1 MTHYEKQTFPIL
13 VYSADESRTP
23 VYSSENAAGA
33 DLKSAEELVIPA
45 GEHRLVKTGIKL
57 VMPPGYVGLVH
68 PRSGLALKHGIT
80 VLNTP
85 GTIDSD
91 YRGEIGVILYNTSER
106 DFYVGFGD
114 RIAQLVFQRYEEA
127 KFYWG
132 GVDVPKDADTE
143 RGDGGFG
150 STGIGEL

>member
-1 MTHYEKQTFPIL
+1 MTHYDKETLPLL
-13 VYSADESRTP
+13 VYTEDEALTP
-23 VYSSENAAGA
+23 VYASEHAAGA
-33 DLKSAEELVIPA
+33 DLKAAEDIIIPA

-57 VMPPGYVGLVH
+57 VMPPGLVGLVH

-91 YRGEIGVILYNTSER
+91 YRGEIGVILYNTSKR
-106 DFYVGFGD
+106 DYAVVVGD
-114 RIAQLVFQRYEEA
+114 RIAQLVFQRYVEA
-127 KFYWG
+127 NIFWG
-132 GVDVPKDADTE
+132 GTDVPKEATTE

>member
-1 MTHYEKQTFPIL
+1 MTHYEKKQIPVA
-13 VYSADESRTP
+13 VYTHDSALMPR
-23 VYSSENAAGA
+23 YSSESAAGA
-33 DLKSAEELVIPA
+33 DLKAAEDVIIPA
-45 GEHRLVKTGIKL
+45 GEHRLVKTGIKI
-57 VMPPGYVGLVH
+57 VMPTGWVGLVH

-106 DFYVGFGD
+106 DFAVVVGD
-114 RIAQLVFQRYEEA
+114 RIAQIVFQEYAEA
-127 KFYWG
+127 AFMFS
-132 GVDVPKDADTE
+132 GVDVPNDEDTE
-143 RGDGGFG
+143 RGEGGFG

>member
-1 MTHYEKQTFPIL
+1 MTNYEKQSTYVA
-13 VYSADESRTP
+13 VYTADSALAP
-23 VYSSENAAGA
+23 VYSSADAAGA
-33 DLKSAEELVIPA
+33 DLKAAEDIIIPA
-45 GEHRLVKTGIKL
+45 GEHRLVKTGVKL
-57 VMPPGYVGLVH
+57 VIPTGYVGLVH

-91 YRGEIGVILYNTSER
+91 YRGEIGVILYNTSKR
-106 DFYVGFGD
+106 DFAVVVGD
-114 RIAQLVFQRYEEA
+114 RIAQIVFQRYAEA
-127 KFYWG
+127 RFLLN
-132 GVDVPKDADTE
+132 GVDIPNEETTE

>member
-1 MTHYEKQTFPIL
+1 MFEKDHFPL
-13 VYSADESRTP
+13 LAFTGDKALLP
-23 VYSSENAAGA
+23 VYSSKQAAGA
-33 DLKSAEELVIPA
+33 DLKAAEDVIIPA
-45 GEHRLVKTGIKL
+45 GKSVLVKTGVKIVL
-57 VMPPGYVGLVH
+57 PEGFVGLIH

-106 DFYVGFGD
+106 DFSVVVGD
-114 RIAQLVFQRYEEA
+114 RIAQIVFQRYLQA
-127 KFYWG
+127 DIIWG
-132 GVDVPKDADTE
+132 GVEISQVEETE
-143 RGDGGFG
+143 RGEGGFG

>member
-1 MTHYEKQTFPIL
+1 MTHYEKETFPIL
-13 VYSADESRTP
+13 VYSAHEAQTP

-33 DLKSAEELVIPA
+33 DLKAAEEIVIPA

-91 YRGEIGVILYNTSER
+91 YRGEIGVILYNTSKM

>member
-1 MTHYEKQTFPIL
+1 MFEKDHFPL
-13 VYSADESRTP
+13 LAFTDDKALLP
-23 VYSSENAAGA
+23 VYSSEQAAGA
-33 DLKSAEELVIPA
+33 DLKAAEDVIVPA
-45 GEHRLVKTGIKL
+45 GKSVLVKTGVKIVL
-57 VMPPGYVGLVH
+57 PEGFVGLIH

-106 DFYVGFGD
+106 DFSVVVGD
-114 RIAQLVFQRYEEA
+114 RIAQIVFQRYLQA
-127 KFYWG
+127 DIVWG
-132 GVDVPKDADTE
+132 GVEIPQVEETE
-143 RGDGGFG
+143 RGEGGFG